1 MKNDFRK
8 MEDEMNKLDTTLN
21 SVTDYSNKINA
32 ALHDKRAQISKL
44 AGVHTLLHK
53 VKCVLSLNFTV
64 LQECVFS

>member
-21 SVTDYSNKINA
+21 SVTDYSNQINT
-32 ALHDKRAQISKL
+32 ALYDKRAQISKL

-53 VKCVLSLNFTV
+53 VKCV
-64 LQECVFS
+64 